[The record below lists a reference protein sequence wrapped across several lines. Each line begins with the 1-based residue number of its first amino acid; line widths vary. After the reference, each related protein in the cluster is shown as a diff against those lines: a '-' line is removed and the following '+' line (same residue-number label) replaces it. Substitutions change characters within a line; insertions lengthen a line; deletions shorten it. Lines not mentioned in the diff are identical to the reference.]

1 MSTCS
6 EVAPGVRAAA
16 DQRLAAISYVEHAWP
31 QNRHLVNDA
40 RVEAAL
46 LAAVAAAVTGYGV
59 EWRNGVGYLLVPALG
74 GAYVELEPGTDLHTF
89 VRRNVP
95 AAPSS
100 CDRCDRLPTPEAG
113 RFGWL
118 VLPYPPHLVAL
129 SVCDDCAT
137 ELNRDYRPLPVWI
150 DKE

>member
-1 MSTCS
+1 MSTRS

-16 DQRLAAISYVEHAWP
+16 DQVLAAIGYVERAWP
-31 QNRHLVNDA
+31 HNGHLLNDS
-40 RVEAAL
+40 RVEAAV
-46 LAAVAAAVTGYGV
+46 LAAGESAVTGYGV

-74 GAYVELEPGTDLHTF
+74 GAYVEMAPGTDLRTF

-100 CDRCDRLPTPEAG
+100 CDRCDQIPTPEVG

-118 VLPYPPHLVAL
+118 VLPHPPHLVAL

-137 ELNRDYRPLPVWI
+137 ELNRDYRPLPVWL